1 MHTSMRILR
10 STAAPA
16 FVLALILAACG
27 GGTSSPAA
35 SGADDDPAESAVASI
50 PASAPAA
57 DDDDPG
63 SDGGDGPAGDGAASI
78 EVSVTGG
85 EFEGDYT
92 GSVPD
97 GGCSRGATGENT
109 FGLQYSTD
117 EAGVDIGSLQ
127 LVVNDAEAASSG
139 GSDDFLMLIEFGEL
153 FAGTQME
160 VEPPAEQG
168 SGTVSLDDR
177 GDTATI
183 TLDVETAEGVGI
195 AATVECH
202 SVFDF
207 GG

>member
-1 MHTSMRILR
+1 MHTFMRILR
-10 STAAPA
+10 STAVPA
-16 FVLALILAACG
+16 FALALVLAACG
-27 GGTSSPAA
+27 GGTASPAA
-35 SGADDDPAESAVASI
+35 SEADGDPAETAAASAA
-50 PASAPAA
+50 ASAPAT
-57 DDDDPG
+57 DDGDPSG
-63 SDGGDGPAGDGAASI
+63 DGGDAPAGDAAASI

-127 LVVNDAEAASSG
+127 LVVNDAEAASGG
-139 GSDDFLMLIEFGEL
+139 GSDDFLMTIEFGEL
-153 FAGTQME
+153 FAGTSME
-160 VEPPAEQG
+160 VEPPAEEG
-168 SGTVSLDDR
+168 TGTVSVDDR
-177 GDTATI
+177 GDSATI
-183 TLDVETAEGVGI
+183 SIDVETADGVAI